1 MVHREVHFA
10 LYRVL
15 KTQPDCCPYGLG
27 IWNFSV
33 SNLITVTIMI
43 SAYPSDVRYYVFEWL
58 VRERTE
64 SREVLNYLDDFLFG
78 DSNAG
83 ESHVIVDIFIDDCKG
98 L

>member
-1 MVHREVHFA
+1 
-10 LYRVL
+10 
-15 KTQPDCCPYGLG
+15 
-27 IWNFSV
+27 
-33 SNLITVTIMI
+33 MI

>member
-1 MVHREVHFA
+1 MFDIMFYCRE
-10 LYRVL
+10 
-15 KTQPDCCPYGLG
+15 
-27 IWNFSV
+27 I
-33 SNLITVTIMI
+33 LI
-43 SAYPSDVRYYVFEWL
+43 VFEWL

-64 SREVLNYLDDFLFG
+64 SREVLNYLDDFFFG

>member
-1 MVHREVHFA
+1 MFDIMFYCRE
-10 LYRVL
+10 
-15 KTQPDCCPYGLG
+15 
-27 IWNFSV
+27 I
-33 SNLITVTIMI
+33 LI
-43 SAYPSDVRYYVFEWL
+43 VFEWL